1 MENKNAKKLR
11 SGPVRTE
18 ALSAEDETRMRMRM
32 RMRMRR
38 RRQLARILVCTNKN
52 KAKYKPSREA
62 MYARYMEMY
71 RD

>member
-1 MENKNAKKLR
+1 MQKKLR

-18 ALSAEDETRMRMRM
+18 ALSAEDETRMRM

-71 RD
+71 RDS